1 MRLVTGEFNDSFQPI
16 MDGVT
21 NVVKNCAYWLNK
33 KYGSSYIITPSF
45 PNYKDNE
52 EFTVLRYYSVPL
64 PTRYPY
70 RYGIAGLDR
79 TFLKRIR
86 EIPFNIVHAHSPFST
101 GSIALDIARSR
112 NIPIV
117 ATFHSKF
124 YDDFKFAFKLDFL
137 ARYAVEKVICFFN
150 NVDDVWVV
158 NKTTKET
165 LRSYGYK
172 GQLRVVYNG
181 TDFTFPENPEK
192 ELEIV
197 NERLQLSPD
206 EFVFL
211 FVGQHIWHKNV
222 RLIIESLAYLKKKGT
237 KFKMIFVGTGY
248 ATRGMKRL
256 VKRLKLG
263 QYIHFLGII
272 LDRDFLRALF
282 VRTDLFL
289 FPSVYDNAPIVV
301 REAAACRCPS
311 VLIEKTNA
319 AEGII
324 DNYNGFLAPNDTVL
338 YAERLLKLIADRD
351 KIHQV
356 GLTAQ
361 KTISKNWEILVD
373 DVYEN
378 YLEVIARYKMKNKV

>member
-1 MRLVTGEFNDSFQPI
+1 LRLVTGEFNDSFQPI
-16 MDGVT
+16 MDGVA
-21 NVVKNCAYWLNK
+21 NVVKNYAYWLNK
-33 KYGSSYIITPSF
+33 KYGTSYVVTPSF

-52 EFTVLRYYSVPL
+52 EFPVLRYYSIPL
-64 PTRYPY
+64 PTRHPY
-70 RYGIAGLDR
+70 RYGMAGLDR
-79 TFLKRIR
+79 IFLKQIR
-86 EIPFNIVHAHSPFST
+86 EIPFNIVHAHSPFSA
-101 GSIALDIARSR
+101 GSIALNIARSR

-124 YDDFKFAFKLDFL
+124 YDDFKYAFKLDLL

-158 NKTTKET
+158 NKTTKRT

-172 GQLRVVYNG
+172 GPMKVVSNG
-181 TDFTFPENPEK
+181 TDFIFPENPEK
-192 ELEIV
+192 EATIV
-197 NERLQLSPD
+197 NERLQFSPD

-222 RLIIESLAYLKKKGT
+222 RLIIESLHYLKKKGA

-248 ATRGMKRL
+248 AAKGMKRL
-256 VKRLKLG
+256 VKRLKLE

-282 VRTDLFL
+282 IRANLFL
-289 FPSVYDNAPIVV
+289 FPSVYDNAPIVI

-311 VLIEKTNA
+311 VVIEKTNA
-319 AEGII
+319 AEDII
-324 DNYNGFLAPNDTVL
+324 DNYNGFLAPDDAEL
-338 YAERLLKLIADRD
+338 YANRLFKLISDRD
-351 KIHQV
+351 KIRQV

-361 KTISKNWEILVD
+361 KTISKSWEEIID
-373 DVYEN
+373 DVYQN
-378 YLEVIARYKMKNKV
+378 YLEVIARYKAKNKV